1 MADEGG
7 NAPLAGGGFI
17 AYRRLT
23 MKTETSRER
32 SGDAELLAGRLRA
45 LGHPVRLRILAA
57 LADNNA
63 CQCGEI
69 VRGLPLAQSTVS
81 EHLRV
86 LREAGLVRGET
97 EGGRACYCVDRAAVR
112 QLAVDFDRLLA
123 AIGREKDHMKGPVA
137 RRARRNAEKG
147 AERI

>member
-1 MADEGG
+1 
-7 NAPLAGGGFI
+7 
-17 AYRRLT
+17 
-23 MKTETSRER
+23 MKQDSSREKT
-32 SGDAELLAGRLRA
+32 GEADLLALRLRA

-57 LADNNA
+57 LADHNA

-97 EGGRACYCVDRAAVR
+97 EGRRACYCLDRAAVR
-112 QLAVDFDRLLA
+112 QLAVEFDRLLA

-137 RRARRNAEKG
+137 RRARKNAEKG

>member
-1 MADEGG
+1 
-7 NAPLAGGGFI
+7 
-17 AYRRLT
+17 
-23 MKTETSRER
+23 MKLEPGRER
-32 SGDAELLAGRLRA
+32 TAEAELLALRLRA

-63 CQCGEI
+63 CHCGEI

-97 EGGRACYCVDRAAVR
+97 ESRRACYCLDRAAVR

-123 AIGREKDHMKGPVA
+123 AIGREKDPVNGPLV
-137 RRARRNAEKG
+137 RRARKGAEKG
-147 AERI
+147 AERN